1 VKGNYKTISFILLF
15 TLTLFFVNNSF
26 GQKDFTKLKMSTDSS
41 YGYTQNNPLPMKD
54 GKYSNRIKNVFKFL
68 SGLKTEDN
76 QTLNFLWRN
85 AYAPNTLDEFVLVTS
100 KTNDTINIF
109 TDINKKGKLKLPIGL
124 KYEQP
129 KG

>member
-1 VKGNYKTISFILLF
+1 MKNIIRNTSLISIISTLLCF
-15 TLTLFFVNNSF
+15 SNISL

-41 YGYTQNNPLPMKD
+41 YGYTKNNPLPMKD
-54 GKYSNRIKNVFKFL
+54 GKYSNTIKNVYKFL

-76 QTLNFLWRN
+76 QTLNFLWRI
-85 AYAPNTLDEFVLVTS
+85 AYAPDILDKFVLVTS

-109 TDINKKGKLKLPIGL
+109 TNIRKSGKLKLPIGL

-129 KG
+129 KN